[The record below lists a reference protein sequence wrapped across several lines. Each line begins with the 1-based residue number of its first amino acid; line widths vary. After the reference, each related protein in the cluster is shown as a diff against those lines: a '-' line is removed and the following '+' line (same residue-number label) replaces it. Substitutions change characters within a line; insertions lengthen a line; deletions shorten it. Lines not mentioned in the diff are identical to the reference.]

1 MKLSADLWIAFFVCL
16 NQKNS
21 PSKNFTQGISNIV
34 LNNLVQ
40 SIQ

>member
-1 MKLSADLWIAFFVCL
+1 MKLSADLWIAFLVGIK
-16 NQKNS
+16 KNS
-21 PSKNFTQGISNIV
+21 PSENFTQGISNIV

>member
-1 MKLSADLWIAFFVCL
+1 MKLSADLWIAFFCL

-21 PSKNFTQGISNIV
+21 PSENFTQGISNIV